1 VNGDDRSLERKI
13 KDIALASQLEQLKT
27 KDQILELYLKHVYF
41 GEGAFGL
48 ASAAEVYFGKEIG
61 DLTLGEAAIL
71 ARCVRRPSDEN
82 PVANYDRALLNR
94 DVVLK
99 IMLEE
104 GMITDSEYA
113 DATAEK
119 PKVRKN
125 SIARVTSKS
134 IAPYFVDYIF
144 RTVREEMPD
153 IKLSGGGYRVETT
166 IRVDIQNFAEASVK
180 KWVARHARDRVR
192 EGCFV
197 LVNTSGEIIAMVGG
211 TDYKKDQF
219 NTVTMGR
226 RPPGSSFK
234 PIVYATAM
242 QTGKLMPGQ
251 MVSNAPINL
260 PDGRGKIWSPKNSGS
275 WNGSAYPLST
285 AFAYSINRP
294 AIWAS
299 FDAGRDTVVTYAKD
313 RFGIRSPLQP
323 VASLA
328 LGPIGVRPIEMAE
341 AYSVFALKGDRVH
354 PFGIRKIIDSS
365 GNSVYVGRGRRYSNV
380 LDTWVADAIDDLM
393 QEVVQRGTA
402 KAARVV
408 PNARG
413 KTGTT
418 NDNRDAWF
426 CGYSDNLIGV
436 AWVGSRQNESMSASV
451 FGGTVAVQFWV
462 EILNFARNAYGPT
475 GTKAEP
481 GPKTNVLSTAQSN
494 PQAREVR
501 RPEPAPDQTSE
512 PESRTEDRTDVP
524 TEPVPGERTSDEP
537 RPVEPKPAEPK
548 PDELSKEKPE
558 ELLEVE
564 LCAESLAKANP
575 FCPATITRK
584 MRASTAPRRNCPI
597 HHSD

>member
-1 VNGDDRSLERKI
+1 
-13 KDIALASQLEQLKT
+13 
-27 KDQILELYLKHVYF
+27 
-41 GEGAFGL
+41 
-48 ASAAEVYFGKEIG
+48 
-61 DLTLGEAAIL
+61 
-71 ARCVRRPSDEN
+71 
-82 PVANYDRALLNR
+82 
-94 DVVLK
+94 
-99 IMLEE
+99 
-104 GMITDSEYA
+104 
-113 DATAEK
+113 
-119 PKVRKN
+119 
-125 SIARVTSKS
+125 
-134 IAPYFVDYIF
+134 
-144 RTVREEMPD
+144 
-153 IKLSGGGYRVETT
+153 
-166 IRVDIQNFAEASVK
+166 
-180 KWVARHARDRVR
+180 
-192 EGCFV
+192 
-197 LVNTSGEIIAMVGG
+197 
-211 TDYKKDQF
+211 
-219 NTVTMGR
+219 
-226 RPPGSSFK
+226 
-234 PIVYATAM
+234 
-242 QTGKLMPGQ
+242 
-251 MVSNAPINL
+251 
-260 PDGRGKIWSPKNSGS
+260 
-275 WNGSAYPLST
+275 
-285 AFAYSINRP
+285 
-294 AIWAS
+294 
-299 FDAGRDTVVTYAKD
+299 
-313 RFGIRSPLQP
+313 
-323 VASLA
+323 
-328 LGPIGVRPIEMAE
+328 
-341 AYSVFALKGDRVH
+341 
-354 PFGIRKIIDSS
+354 
-365 GNSVYVGRGRRYSNV
+365 
-380 LDTWVADAIDDLM
+380 M

-402 KAARVV
+402 KAARGV